1 MVKCLANRLKFTLG
15 EVISENQSVF
25 VPGRMIINNF
35 VIGFEGLHSMK
46 KYRFKNGSK
55 LALKLDMAKAYDR
68 VEWCFL
74 EKVMLK
80 LGYCTEWVKKII
92 NCISSVKFSFII
104 NGEVKGHVIPERG
117 LRQGDPLSPYLFLLC
132 AEALSCL
139 IQKAER
145 EGKITGLKFGRGD
158 IGVSHLFFADDSLVF
173 MEANRREVNAFK

>member
-55 LALKLDMAKAYDR
+55 LALKLDMAKAYDIA
-68 VEWCFL
+68 EWCFL

-80 LGYCTEWVKKII
+80 LGYCTEWVKKNHKLYII
-92 NCISSVKFSFII
+92 
-104 NGEVKGHVIPERG
+104 GEI
-117 LRQGDPLSPYLFLLC
+117 
-132 AEALSCL
+132 
-139 IQKAER
+139 
-145 EGKITGLKFGRGD
+145 
-158 IGVSHLFFADDSLVF
+158 FFH
-173 MEANRREVNAFK
+173 N